1 MERPTKRSKIGP
13 SPYDEN
19 DEETD
24 ELEFAPDEINRRR
37 DPGYRLQKCRHLAAV
52 KLKSRFEDI
61 FAKYSKDFT
70 GVADEIDL
78 ATGKVVVDNGHL
90 RSLQDSKFD
99 DDDDGGG
106 GAADDVSDSES
117 PPGGGEGSFSL
128 AHHARRAPPLLH
140 GSGTSGLQNTRPPR
154 VGVIA
159 PASMQSDSFGPMV
172 DSFDPMWCPPEL
184 PASAWCPARWN
195 GTVRSGKMAWGK
207 ALSAIEAGGDVED
220 DEEDVLLGP
229 AGSLVR
235 HTAHAKQARIEDH
248 DEALGHAGKATPR
261 TEGLSACMPPTRV
274 AERGPS
280 PESGQASGEQ
290 IVAISTAQ
298 SLGRV
303 DRQSHKHTLESTP
316 ESGHA
321 EESLSQS
328 DRSNRPDVGGLGTP
342 AASGGAVLHDKVPR
356 PLSPPVSTLPASSSE
371 SFRPRRRSL
380 PLKHKNDDLYMP
392 DSGGHPVRKPSNH
405 RLEVVIVQTKSIPKT
420 KTSTLQN
427 PTPASTPDPVGS
439 PDCEVRSPDLG
450 ETGIS
455 KRSTVESPTNAPVLP
470 AHKSLATPTV
480 PFIAQKLAVQRRASH
495 ETFTRNAQDPA
506 YEFSDED
513 APMRTIAV
521 HSLTRGNDNRTTR
534 RPSIAT
540 TKTCEQISMS
550 SSSPA
555 AITDHVASTIA
566 RRTRSSVKS
575 PESIITT
582 RSDAEPAGD
591 QPGPPDSPP
600 SPSLAQNKRVERSSP
615 AQNGS
620 APNRPPK
627 PISSPSKPSQPAA
640 TVAPASKKQTPKA
653 TPCTPQK
660 AKAKPQARPQPKPGC
675 SPGASATPRSVKRSI
690 ISLLPDSDS
699 EDELSLGPDAFTPA
713 GSRRMPLFPP
723 FAASRSPASL
733 GRLSPAGSARKSTT
747 KRGLLLVA
755 AAAASSPLRARDAP
769 FPSRLG
775 GVLASLPVRRVQ
787 THTPTGKGARLGW
800 SRTGGVAR
808 GGRGATSRLASP
820 VGSEVVQTPGGTAR
834 KCGVDGFRCD
844 RDFCFT
850 CL

>member
-106 GAADDVSDSES
+106 GAADD
-117 PPGGGEGSFSL
+117 
-128 AHHARRAPPLLH
+128 
-140 GSGTSGLQNTRPPR
+140 
-154 VGVIA
+154 
-159 PASMQSDSFGPMV
+159 
-172 DSFDPMWCPPEL
+172 
-184 PASAWCPARWN
+184 
-195 GTVRSGKMAWGK
+195 
-207 ALSAIEAGGDVED
+207 
-220 DEEDVLLGP
+220 
-229 AGSLVR
+229 
-235 HTAHAKQARIEDH
+235 
-248 DEALGHAGKATPR
+248 
-261 TEGLSACMPPTRV
+261 
-274 AERGPS
+274 
-280 PESGQASGEQ
+280 
-290 IVAISTAQ
+290 
-298 SLGRV
+298 
-303 DRQSHKHTLESTP
+303 
-316 ESGHA
+316 
-321 EESLSQS
+321 
-328 DRSNRPDVGGLGTP
+328 
-342 AASGGAVLHDKVPR
+342 
-356 PLSPPVSTLPASSSE
+356 
-371 SFRPRRRSL
+371 
-380 PLKHKNDDLYMP
+380 
-392 DSGGHPVRKPSNH
+392 
-405 RLEVVIVQTKSIPKT
+405 
-420 KTSTLQN
+420 
-427 PTPASTPDPVGS
+427 
-439 PDCEVRSPDLG
+439 
-450 ETGIS
+450 
-455 KRSTVESPTNAPVLP
+455 
-470 AHKSLATPTV
+470 
-480 PFIAQKLAVQRRASH
+480 
-495 ETFTRNAQDPA
+495 
-506 YEFSDED
+506 
-513 APMRTIAV
+513 
-521 HSLTRGNDNRTTR
+521 
-534 RPSIAT
+534 
-540 TKTCEQISMS
+540 
-550 SSSPA
+550 
-555 AITDHVASTIA
+555 
-566 RRTRSSVKS
+566 
-575 PESIITT
+575 
-582 RSDAEPAGD
+582 
-591 QPGPPDSPP
+591 
-600 SPSLAQNKRVERSSP
+600 
-615 AQNGS
+615 
-620 APNRPPK
+620 
-627 PISSPSKPSQPAA
+627 PAA

-800 SRTGGVAR
+800 NAWWH
-808 GGRGATSRLASP
+808 GAEVRSGWIP
-820 VGSEVVQTPGGTAR
+820 V
-834 KCGVDGFRCD
+834 
-844 RDFCFT
+844 
-850 CL
+850 